1 MPFVSLLAIRS
12 LGVFPRAV
20 FWCWGGLI
28 SAGLL
33 GWVGTARVHAE
44 EVREVDAT
52 VTPIA
57 PPRMELPVG
66 ERLSFHGRWFGIPV
80 GKGWIEVKERI
91 VLNGRAAYHIQA
103 EGDSTEL
110 LSTFYPIHDVIHS
123 YLDVDSLQPLQFEKY
138 QREGHYRAEEIVTF
152 DYGRLTASYRSLLNG
167 TTKDVPIP
175 PDVQDIVSAFYWLRR
190 QPVVP
195 GQPLVLNIYSDEK
208 VYRTEVLP
216 LKTLMLELLRRGTFP
231 CLLVEPKASFKGLLV
246 RRGRMWVYVS
256 LDARRV
262 PLFVRVTTPWGP
274 MMAVLDRE
282 SLNAALLDRP
292 H

>member
-1 MPFVSLLAIRS
+1 MSFISLLTTRS
-12 LGVFPRAV
+12 LVVLPRAV
-20 FWCWGGLI
+20 LWCWVG
-28 SAGLL
+28 AGLL
-33 GWVGTARVHAE
+33 GWGGTARVQAE
-44 EVREVDAT
+44 EAREIDAA

-57 PPRMELPVG
+57 PPRVQLPLG

-80 GKGWIEVKERI
+80 GKGWIEVKERV
-91 VLNGRAAYHIQA
+91 VLNGRPAYHIQA
-103 EGDSTEL
+103 EVESTEL
-110 LSTFYPIHDVIHS
+110 LSTFYPIHDVLHS

-167 TTKDVPIP
+167 TTKEVPIT
-175 PDVQDIVSAFYWLRR
+175 PDAQDIVSAFYWLRR
-190 QPVVP
+190 QPVIP
-195 GQPLVLNIYSDEK
+195 GQPLALNIYSDEK
-208 VYRTEVLP
+208 IYRTEILP

-231 CLLVEPKASFKGLLV
+231 CLLVEPKASFKGVLV
-246 RRGRMWVYVS
+246 RRGRMRVYVS

-262 PLFVRVTTPWGP
+262 PLFVRVATPWGP
-274 MMAVLDRE
+274 MTGVLDRE